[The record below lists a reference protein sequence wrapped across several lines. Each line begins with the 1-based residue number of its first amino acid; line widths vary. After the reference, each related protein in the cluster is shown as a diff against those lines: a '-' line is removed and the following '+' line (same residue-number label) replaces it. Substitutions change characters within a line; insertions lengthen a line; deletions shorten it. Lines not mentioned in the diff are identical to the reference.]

1 MGNVKQ
7 VELEDSKK
15 NVTALSLLLLQM
27 MITFLLCIF
36 IILFIIV
43 IVVCGENIVI
53 DELHTIRMIIIR

>member
-15 NVTALSLLLLQM
+15 KRNCSLYA
-27 MITFLLCIF
+27 ITFLLCIF